1 MIQEEDKLLRLAGIF
16 RSIFLTS
23 QVIVIKI
30 IVLNDVMYII
40 SYAETF
46 LTKIFKLE
54 TSYKLG
60 FIFGLLRSKIKLTC
74 QFRYRFPI
82 NMLSFS

>member
-1 MIQEEDKLLRLAGIF
+1 MIQVEDKLLLLAGIF
-16 RSIFLTS
+16 RSIFLKS

-30 IVLNDVMYII
+30 IGLNDVMCII

-54 TSYKLG
+54 TSYKL
-60 FIFGLLRSKIKLTC
+60 
-74 QFRYRFPI
+74 
-82 NMLSFS
+82 

>member
-1 MIQEEDKLLRLAGIF
+1 MQEEDKLLLLAGIF

-23 QVIVIKI
+23 HVTVIKMKG
-30 IVLNDVMYII
+30 LNDVMCII
-40 SYAETF
+40 YYAETF

-60 FIFGLLRSKIKLTC
+60 FIFGPVCSKIKLTC
-74 QFRYRFPI
+74 QFRCRFPI
-82 NMLSFS
+82 NMLSFL

>member
-1 MIQEEDKLLRLAGIF
+1 MIREEDKLLLPAGIF

-23 QVIVIKI
+23 QFIIIKI
-30 IVLNDVMYII
+30 IGLNDVMCII

-54 TSYKLG
+54 TSYKLR
-60 FIFGLLRSKIKLTC
+60 FIFGPVGSKIKLTC
-74 QFRYRFPI
+74 QFRCRFPI
-82 NMLSFS
+82 NTLSFL